1 MIDRKA
7 LTIFLILAFLIS
19 WPLFL
24 VPLAFK
30 NTDVQTHQIITS
42 IAFALAMWGPG
53 IAAIVATL
61 TSGGSFRDL
70 NLGRLGPKR
79 YLFWAWLLFPI
90 LAMATGLVTL
100 LLGFGEFD
108 ADLTLINDSLA
119 ALPPDAGLNPTLLLA
134 AQIGA
139 AFTIAPLFNMLFAM
153 GEELGWRGFLLP
165 KLLPLGEWKAILIS
179 SVIWGFWHAPA
190 IVQGLNYP
198 GYPIAGIF
206 MMVVF
211 TVLLGIIFSW
221 LYLNTKSPWTPAL
234 AHGSVNAV
242 AGLPVLFL
250 VPGFDMALGGTLASV
265 AGWIVLAVFVLWLVA
280 TRRVPVNTEKFRS
293 ENVG

>member
-1 MIDRKA
+1 MIDRKP
-7 LTIFLILAFLIS
+7 LTTFLILVFLIS
-19 WPLFL
+19 WPLFI

-30 NTDVQTHQIITS
+30 NADAQIRQMITT

-70 NLGRLGPKR
+70 NLRRLGPKR
-79 YLFWAWLLFPI
+79 FYLWAWLLFPI
-90 LAMATGLVTL
+90 LTIVSSVVTVL
-100 LLGFGEFD
+100 FGIGEFD
-108 ADLTLINDSLA
+108 SNFTMINDM
-119 ALPPDAGLNPTLLLA
+119 LPASETLNPTLIVA

-139 AFTIAPLFNMLFAM
+139 ALTIATLFNTFFAM
-153 GEELGWRGFLLP
+153 GEELGWRGFLLQ
-165 KLLPLGEWKAILIS
+165 KLLPLGQWKAILIS
-179 SVIWGFWHAPA
+179 NIIWGLWHAPA

-211 TVLLGIIFSW
+211 SLLLGTIFSW

-234 AHGSVNAV
+234 AHGSVNAI
-242 AGLPVLFL
+242 AGLPILFL
-250 VPGFDMALGGTLASV
+250 IPGFDMALGGTLASV
-265 AGWIVLAVFVLWLVA
+265 AGWLGLLVFVGWLVA
-280 TRRVPVNTEKFRS
+280 SKRLPVPETD
-293 ENVG
+293 

>member
-1 MIDRKA
+1 MIDRKP
-7 LTIFLILAFLIS
+7 LTTFLILVFLIS

-30 NTDVQTHQIITS
+30 NADAQIRQMITT

-61 TSGGSFRDL
+61 TSGGSFHDL
-70 NLGRLGPKR
+70 NLRRLGPKR
-79 YLFWAWLLFPI
+79 FYLWAWLLFPI
-90 LAMATGLVTL
+90 LTIVSSVVTVL
-100 LLGFGEFD
+100 FGIGEFD
-108 ADLTLINDSLA
+108 SNFTMINDM
-119 ALPPDAGLNPTLLLA
+119 LPASETLNPTLIVA

-139 AFTIAPLFNMLFAM
+139 ALTIATLFNTFFAM
-153 GEELGWRGFLLP
+153 GEELGWRGFLLQ
-165 KLLPLGEWKAILIS
+165 KLLPLGQWKAILIS
-179 SVIWGFWHAPA
+179 NIIWGLWHAPA

-211 TVLLGIIFSW
+211 SLLLGTIFSW

-234 AHGSVNAV
+234 AHGSVNAI
-242 AGLPVLFL
+242 AGLPILFL
-250 VPGFDMALGGTLASV
+250 IPGFDMALGGTLASV
-265 AGWIVLAVFVLWLVA
+265 AGWLGLLVFVGWLVA
-280 TRRVPVNTEKFRS
+280 SKRLPVPETD
-293 ENVG
+293 